1 MPAIANPLFF
11 SPDDAAIAT
20 QLSAKTL
27 RRLIRDGRLQAHR
40 PLGPR
45 GPIRL
50 ERADLVAFVRGPQL
64 HQAEQTENA

>member
-1 MPAIANPLFF
+1 MPSVAVEPQFLTIDDGAIFV
-11 SPDDAAIAT
+11 SM
-20 QLSAKTL
+20 SAKTL

-50 ERADLVAFVRGPQL
+50 ERADLVAFVRGQQPD
-64 HQAEQTENA
+64 QAEQEVG